1 MSMNNFGSLLL
12 LYTAIVGVSPANG
25 AAVGRHKDAI
35 DPGLNTRTG
44 RLMRKAHASND
55 MFVDA
60 EQDQT
65 AALVDP
71 DGHISYSSEMV
82 DSDQDDEFD
91 TNASLFDEDDDFELP
106 PFPDQSL
113 LEDNATDYEDS
124 GLRCST
130 IWRLSGNT
138 NLKVT
143 PDSRIVASSYWHNRG
158 DHGRGQMWRTRLNNH
173 GTTWCAHHNVKNTWV
188 QWDFGADK
196 IVTRSLNM
204 GRHNCHQWVKTYKIL
219 YKSEKTGWKWYPHT
233 LNGGNWRWCRTN
245 NLQPVLA
252 RWIRIYVQTW
262 HGHISMR
269 ADWDG
274 CTPSVL
280 GPKGATGS
288 RGAPGARGSSGAKG
302 ATGAKGASGARGPSG
317 SRGHNGAK
325 GTHGAKGST
334 GHRGIQGVKGS
345 KGASGAKGHTGAR
358 GATGSKGAPGVK
370 GATGN
375 TGKVGHIGRTGPK
388 GDKGVKGSKGASGA
402 TGRTGARGAIGSK
415 GVTGTK
421 GATGNT
427 GKAGHIGHTGPKGD
441 KGETP
446 APIDCVW
453 AEWSEYSECT
463 KSCGL
468 GADAGTHSRSRGFKV
483 DPQNSGKDCK
493 GNMFDTKQCNVKACP
508 TTTTT
513 TTTTTEPAAESSAK
527 PWWKSLR

>member
-12 LYTAIVGVSPANG
+12 LYTAIVGVSPSNG

-124 GLRCST
+124 GLSCSSVS
-130 IWRLSGNT
+130 RLSGNT
-138 NLKVT
+138 NHKVT
-143 PDSRIVASSYWHNRG
+143 PDTRIVASSYWHNRG
-158 DHGRGQMWRTRLNNH
+158 DHGKGQMWRTRLNNH
-173 GTTWCAHHNVKNTWV
+173 GTTWCAHHNAKNQWV
-188 QWDFGADK
+188 QWDFGSDK
-196 IVTRSLNM
+196 IVTKSLNM

-219 YKSEKTGWKWYPHT
+219 YKSSKIGWKWYPHT
-233 LNGGNWRWCRTN
+233 LNGGNWRWCRVN
-245 NLQPVLA
+245 NLRPILA

-262 HGHISMR
+262 HGHVSMR

-274 CTPSVL
+274 CTPSVP
-280 GPKGATGS
+280 GPKGATGA
-288 RGAPGARGSSGAKG
+288 RGAAGAKGSPGAKGPPGPPGPKGANGVKGAAGARG
-302 ATGAKGASGARGPSG
+302 ATGAKGG
-317 SRGHNGAK
+317 
-325 GTHGAKGST
+325 
-334 GHRGIQGVKGS
+334 
-345 KGASGAKGHTGAR
+345 
-358 GATGSKGAPGVK
+358 
-370 GATGN
+370 
-375 TGKVGHIGRTGPK
+375 K
-388 GDKGVKGSKGASGA
+388 GDKG
-402 TGRTGARGAIGSK
+402 RTGSVGRQ
-415 GVTGTK
+415 
-421 GATGNT
+421 
-427 GKAGHIGHTGPKGD
+427 GPKGL
-441 KGETP
+441 TP

-453 AEWSEYSECT
+453 AEWAEYSDCT
-463 KSCGL
+463 KSCGT
-468 GADAGTHSRSRGFKV
+468 GADAGTHVRSRGFKV
-483 DPQNSGKDCK
+483 DPQNGGKDCEGK
-493 GNMFDTKQCNVKACP
+493 MFDSKKCNVKACP

-513 TTTTTEPAAESSAK
+513 TTTKPAKSSAV
-527 PWWKSLR
+527 PLRANCLISFTLLAAASTSLLP